1 MRYSK
6 QQETVGNNMKRP
18 ETPKK
23 KTFWMLDN
31 VKAFMRNQPGEV
43 KQELNG
49 LIFQLERNGFLNYPN
64 AEKIEGE
71 DLFAIRVIQTG
82 NVRIFY
88 VYGIKDFVIGIHG
101 YVKKTEQIP
110 AKELNVARII
120 LKKLI
125 QGGFIK

>member
-1 MRYSK
+1 
-6 QQETVGNNMKRP
+6 MKRP
-18 ETPKK
+18 ETQKK
-23 KTFWMLDN
+23 KHFAMTKN

-49 LIFQLERNGFLNYPN
+49 LIFKLERDGYLNYPN

-71 DLFAIRVIQTG
+71 DMFAIRVIQTG

-88 VYGIKDFVIGIHG
+88 VYGPNDFIFGIHG

-110 AKELNVARII
+110 EKELKQARIAMK
-120 LKKLI
+120 LLI
-125 QGGFIK
+125 QGGYLK

>member
-1 MRYSK
+1 
-6 QQETVGNNMKRP
+6 MKRP

-71 DLFAIRVIQTG
+71 DLFAIRVI
-82 NVRIFY
+82 
-88 VYGIKDFVIGIHG
+88 
-101 YVKKTEQIP
+101 
-110 AKELNVARII
+110 
-120 LKKLI
+120 
-125 QGGFIK
+125 